1 MKAEKEQEWQKL
13 CREAAQEQDAERLL
27 AIIDHINRML
37 WEKEQRLKEQPA
49 KQRAS

>member
-37 WEKEQRLKEQPA
+37 WEKEQRLKEQPP